1 MKTDMQNNP
10 LATFA
15 LLAYNQ
21 EKYIREAV
29 ESAFSQTYTPL
40 EIILSDDGSVDGTYR
55 IMQEMAAAY
64 EGPHSVIVRQSE
76 VNQGLA
82 RHFLAVARLAK
93 GQLVIEAGGDDIS
106 KPERTAKLVQAWLET
121 GALGLCSRFD
131 MISESGDLISKNSHL
146 PMSHHVMRNYWLHG
160 NELKLMHGAVSAYA
174 KEAILLVGNEIPMI
188 MTEDGVVSAALHFHN
203 KNIHFIEDNLVL
215 YRINPQ
221 ALSNSGTK
229 ANMDF
234 SDIIQSE
241 RKASRMAFY
250 FKNFNEW
257 LLAYR
262 AKLEA
267 VDNRSVI
274 EFNEAAVK
282 KDIKLYAMMNAWI
295 DDSTFLKRLS
305 FLLNYPRG
313 RNWRW
318 MLPRLFGLN
327 CFAFIKSK
335 IRS

>member
-1 MKTDMQNNP
+1 MQDKP

-29 ESAFSQTYTPL
+29 ESAFSQTYSPL
-40 EIILSDDGSVDGTYR
+40 EIILSDDGSADGTYR

-64 EGPHSVIVRQSE
+64 VGPHSVVVRQSE

-82 RHFLAVARLAK
+82 KHFLAVARLAK
-93 GQLVIEAGGDDIS
+93 GPLIIEAGGDDIS

-121 GALGLCSRFD
+121 GAWGLCSRFD
-131 MISESGDLISKNSHL
+131 MISEFGDLISENSYL
-146 PMSHHVMRNYWLHG
+146 PMSNHVMRNYWSHG
-160 NELKLMHGAVSAYA
+160 SEIKLMHGAVSAYT
-174 KEAILLVGNEIPMI
+174 KEAILLVGNELPMI
-188 MTEDGVVSAALHFHN
+188 MTEDGVVSAVLHFN
-203 KNIHFIEDNLVL
+203 NRAVHFVEDNLVL
-215 YRINPQ
+215 YRVNPH
-221 ALSNSGTK
+221 ALSNSGTT

-250 FKNFNEW
+250 FRNFNEW

-262 AKLEA
+262 AKLERT
-267 VDNRSVI
+267 VNNRAVI
-274 EFNEAAVK
+274 EFNERAVID
-282 KDIKLYAMMNAWI
+282 DISLYAMMNSWI
-295 DDSTFLKRLS
+295 DNSTFMQRVA
-305 FLLNYPRG
+305 FLLKNPRS

-335 IRS
+335 LRS